1 MIASAKADGGNMMKV
16 LRALLLFADQRSNTL
31 VTARPDEQFSQ
42 NSRSSADCRPRAGS
56 AAATMSLH
64 SA

>member
-1 MIASAKADGGNMMKV
+1 MMKV